1 MPLAWTSSR
10 PTQNVRPPFHNGYM
24 ASEAVVKA
32 FEAIDAAIAMLHA
45 EVAQSGFG
53 LLSDTDPLAAIA
65 DECLDILAG
74 VARTEARVAALKA
87 AGAAKYADSARSAA
101 PPEMPV
107 QAQEMAIAAEVGCVL
122 AIGDGAAGALLA
134 QSYALATSLPRTL
147 AALQAGTVSWQ
158 HARVMVDETATLD
171 HVAAGALEAHF
182 LHPDAPNPAS
192 GCPAGEMPAYRFR
205 RKART
210 WRERHH
216 PDSIEKRHIKGA
228 QDRCLEYAP
237 EHDGMAR
244 LSAYLPADQAVA
256 IWNRF
261 TAIARGLQGPH
272 EDRTLTQ
279 LRADAFAAAA
289 LRCHSSCTH
298 PGDSVGGSGTGGKEG
313 HASLADVATPRAEVL
328 VTVPV
333 LSLLGLTEEPAM
345 LDGYG
350 PIPASMARALVA
362 NGADSFHRV
371 LVDPRDGRLW
381 KSAGPVTGSQ
391 RQCGTGYGC
400 ATASARSQVAAT
412 IPWTTRQTTSGPG
425 ITAEPPKSATW
436 DSYVPSTTG
445 SNTPSAGDRRRQQRM
460 RRPVGSH
467 PQGGNTKANN
477 RIGNRLIGRLHC
489 GREPARATALGPIPL
504 PSPPRVGLRII
515 SRYRARQEKTAF
527 TRTSVEGELP
537 DEPVRSP
544 LPLGSAAPW
553 APLRHRLSLMLDP
566 HRLSPSQRGPR
577 TRRAESPT
585 IKSRKYC
592 RVLEVPV
599 IILSIDSLTD
609 DVRGARPGEEVV
621 VLISVR

>member
-1 MPLAWTSSR
+1 
-10 PTQNVRPPFHNGYM
+10 M

-32 FEAIDAAIAMLHA
+32 FEAIGAAIAMLHA

-53 LLSDTDPLAAIA
+53 LLSDTDPLADIA
-65 DECLDILAG
+65 DGCLDILAG

-122 AIGDGAAGALLA
+122 AIGDGAAGALLS
-134 QSYALATSLPRTL
+134 QSYALANSLPRTL

-182 LHPDAPNPAS
+182 LDPDAPNPAS

-205 RKART
+205 QKART

-289 LRCHSSCTH
+289 LRSHNSCTR
-298 PGDSVGGSGTGGKEG
+298 PGDSVGSSGTGGKEG
-313 HASLADVATPRAEVL
+313 HAGLADVATPRAEVL

-371 LVDPRDGRLW
+371 LVDPRDGAPLEISRTSYRLTKAMRNW
-381 KSAGPVTGSQ
+381 LRMRDGKCSFPGCSNHSVDNEADHLLAWHHGGTTGISNLGQLCAKHHRLKHAVGWRPTPATKNASPGWISPSGRKYKSEQQDWEPPHWPTSLWPRAGEGHRTGPYPPAFTAAGGPADYLQIPRSAGEDCLHAYLG
-391 RQCGTGYGC
+391 
-400 ATASARSQVAAT
+400 
-412 IPWTTRQTTSGPG
+412 
-425 ITAEPPKSATW
+425 
-436 DSYVPSTTG
+436 
-445 SNTPSAGDRRRQQRM
+445 RR
-460 RRPVGSH
+460 
-467 PQGGNTKANN
+467 
-477 RIGNRLIGRLHC
+477 
-489 GREPARATALGPIPL
+489 
-504 PSPPRVGLRII
+504 
-515 SRYRARQEKTAF
+515 
-527 TRTSVEGELP
+527 
-537 DEPVRSP
+537 
-544 LPLGSAAPW
+544 
-553 APLRHRLSLMLDP
+553 
-566 HRLSPSQRGPR
+566 
-577 TRRAESPT
+577 
-585 IKSRKYC
+585 
-592 RVLEVPV
+592 
-599 IILSIDSLTD
+599 
-609 DVRGARPGEEVV
+609 
-621 VLISVR
+621 